1 MDREEL
7 LTAATAYFGRPGFH
21 RLLAGLAA
29 KYRSLNRLGGVVVLS
44 DPTAEERAELEAL
57 LRRRLAPGAIRV
69 SAREFAAA
77 LAATKF
83 GALDPKEVLERWLGS
98 ELISNQ
104 ERRRRRDE
112 QRILLLERL
121 TARFPHP
128 LCQKWLQALLAKET
142 NIRWAPDGNVAPAFV
157 ADLELALQA
166 ISRLPAEYQRLPV
179 FAQEVCGDPHGLDS
193 DRDAGKLFL
202 EALRFL
208 RNEEAKTAKTGP
220 EPDNDRPMS
229 SAEEVGELLYH
240 FRLLRDDVLNFA
252 TCYGLAAYAGTSEL
266 IYWRAAATAGAP
278 LNIPLREIVRVT
290 AVRPLAAPARPDDLF
305 DVYLVENSG
314 VFSALLDALSTAA
327 VPTAAARPLVCLHG
341 QFKLASWAL
350 LDRLIASG
358 AVLHYSGDFDPEGL
372 QIAQKLLCRY
382 PGRVRLWRLTA
393 TDYAAARPAA
403 PLDERRLKKL
413 AAVDHPV
420 LAPLAKH
427 IAARR
432 LAAYQE
438 GILPLLAAD
447 LAYLAS
453 GVGG

>member
-1 MDREEL
+1 MNREEL
-7 LTAATAYFGRPGFH
+7 LTAAAAYFGRPGFH

-29 KYRSLNRLGGVVVLS
+29 KYRSLNRLGGVVVLN
-44 DPTAEERAELEAL
+44 DPTAEERAELAAF
-57 LRRRLAPGAIRV
+57 LRHRLAPGVIRV
-69 SAREFAAA
+69 SARQFAAA

-83 GALDPKEVLERWLGS
+83 GVLDPKEVLESWLGG
-98 ELISNQ
+98 ELVSNQ

-112 QRILLLERL
+112 RRAMLLERL

-128 LCQKWLQALLAKET
+128 FCQKWLQAMLAKET
-142 NIRWAPDGNVAPAFV
+142 NIRWAPDGSIAPAFV

-166 ISRLPAEYQRLPV
+166 ISRLPDEYQRLPV
-179 FAQEVCGDPHGLDS
+179 FAQKVCGDPHGLDS

-208 RNEEAKTAKTGP
+208 RNEEAKTGP
-220 EPDNDRPMS
+220 DPDYDRPMS

-252 TCYGLAAYAGTSEL
+252 TCYGLAAYAGASEL
-266 IYWRAAATAGAP
+266 GYWRAAAAAGAP
-278 LNIPLREIVRVT
+278 LNIPLRELVRVT

-314 VFSALLDALSTAA
+314 VFSALLDAVTADRNA
-327 VPTAAARPLVCLHG
+327 AAAPTGAARPLVCLHG

-372 QIAQKLLCRY
+372 QMTQKLLCRY
-382 PGRVRLWRLTA
+382 PGRVRLWRMTPA
-393 TDYAAARPAA
+393 DYAAARPSA

-438 GILPLLAAD
+438 GILPLLAND
-447 LAYLAS
+447 LVTGLDAQ
-453 GVGG
+453 